1 MYTNFILSSIYYI
14 RNFFFNPLSHFSG
27 TTVLEQHQEYKAR
40 ALYWQAN
47 QNERTMPA
55 MQLEELYKQSI
66 ICNPFIAEPRII
78 LSQLLYNR
86 GKYKEACVQASKS
99 IDLLYQW
106 GTHWDKRVSFEQ
118 WIGFARMMHM
128 RARRKI
134 SGMHSLPSKNLS
146 EEYYSTAGNDGN
158 TVTFLQDVMN
168 EFERITEVGRVMSS
182 SVVNRNRVKVKEIV
196 VRQRTRGSG
205 GGGGK
210 CRM

>member
-1 MYTNFILSSIYYI
+1 VYTNFILSSIYCI
-14 RNFFFNPLSHFSG
+14 RNFFFNPLSHFLG

-55 MQLEELYKQSI
+55 MQLEELYTQSI

-86 GKYKEACVQASKS
+86 GEYKEACVQASKS

-134 SGMHSLPSKNLS
+134 SGKYSS
-146 EEYYSTAGNDGN
+146 EGASIA
-158 TVTFLQDVMN
+158 
-168 EFERITEVGRVMSS
+168 
-182 SVVNRNRVKVKEIV
+182 
-196 VRQRTRGSG
+196 
-205 GGGGK
+205 
-210 CRM
+210 